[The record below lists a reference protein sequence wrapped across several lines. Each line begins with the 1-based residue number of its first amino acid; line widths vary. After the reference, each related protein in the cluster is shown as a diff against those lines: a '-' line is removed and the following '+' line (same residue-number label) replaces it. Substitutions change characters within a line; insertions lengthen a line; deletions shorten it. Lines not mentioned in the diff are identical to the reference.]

1 MMIVQCLCA
10 STLFYCAHWQTYVSG
25 TLTFGTIDVTEGQ
38 IVVMAVMLL
47 SSFESF
53 FSLDIWSSSVS
64 NIIYLQYYTGCFF
77 FLQFN
82 LVSKIWYMV
91 LRLLALEVVRFKQ
104 KHPVLSKCSRHLNIP
119 VLMILIVSALFFLAK
134 STDNIIR
141 GDLWT
146 VFNV

>member
-1 MMIVQCLCA
+1 MGKTKKLKI
-10 STLFYCAHWQTYVSG
+10 
-25 TLTFGTIDVTEGQ
+25 
-38 IVVMAVMLL
+38 VML
-47 SSFESF
+47 
-53 FSLDIWSSSVS
+53 
-64 NIIYLQYYTGCFF
+64 QP
-77 FLQFN
+77 
-82 LVSKIWYMV
+82 
-91 LRLLALEVVRFKQ
+91 